1 MTTLSPGDAWIAR
14 RRRYQSL
21 PRRSMRLRGRPFEE
35 WLLPA
40 SVALI
45 IGVAMMWGV
54 VGADARWLAA
64 LGHGVIASQRIPHG
78 IPFASAPTVHW
89 YNAIALAEVIFW
101 NLEYVLGDRGLVL
114 AQTLAVGVAFGVLA
128 RGALRAGASR
138 QATAAN
144 CLLVTLGALPTLV
157 IARAQLFSL
166 ALFPLLVE
174 LLRTDARE
182 RSHRIWLVVPLLAL
196 WSNLHGAVLV
206 GMFATFAYLIVARL
220 RQRPVETVAV
230 AALCVVAL
238 CLNPAGIHMF
248 SYFRG
253 VMSNAAAQRGEGM
266 WGPLSL
272 TAPFDVLFI
281 AVAVVLAVRA
291 TRVRPAAWEGVVMLM
306 LAVMTFHAA
315 RSGIWLLFMLLGPAA
330 VGTRPGSPWRRR
342 AVAVVAASLAV
353 IVLGALRGPAT
364 SGADRHTIAQAIHL
378 AQGTPILASAI
389 AAEQIALSGGTI
401 WASDPIDAFQ
411 PRVQTAY
418 LDWLDGRRDV
428 LTRVGK
434 GVRVVLVSRGS
445 HEAALMH
452 RIPSFR
458 SVAHP
463 PGFELFVRKGPLTT
477 TPHGVT

>member
-1 MTTLSPGDAWIAR
+1 MTRENNGLIGWRPAAGGRAI
-14 RRRYQSL
+14 
-21 PRRSMRLRGRPFEE
+21 GRPFEG

-40 SVALI
+40 SVALTV
-45 IGVAMMWGV
+45 GVALMWGV

-64 LGHGVIASQRIPHG
+64 LGHGVITSERIPHG
-78 IPFASAPTVHW
+78 IPFATAPTVHW
-89 YNAIALAEVIFW
+89 YNPMALAEVIFW
-101 NLEYVLGDRGLVL
+101 TLEHGLGDRGLVL

-128 RGALRAGASR
+128 RGALCAGASR

-144 CLLVTLGALPTLV
+144 CLLVTLGAAPSLM

-166 ALFPLLVE
+166 ALFPLLLE
-174 LLRTDARE
+174 LLRNDARE

-220 RQRPVETVAV
+220 RHRPVETAAV
-230 AALCVVAL
+230 AALCAVAL
-238 CLNPAGIHMF
+238 CLNPAGIHIF

-253 VMSNAAAQRGEGM
+253 VLSNAAAQRGEGM

-272 TAPFDVLFI
+272 TAPFDVLLI
-281 AVAVVLAVRA
+281 AVAAVLAVRA
-291 TRVRPAAWEGVVMLM
+291 TRVRLAAWEGIVMLL
-306 LAVMTFHAA
+306 LAVMTFQAA
-315 RSGIWLLFMLLGPAA
+315 RSGIWLLFILLGPAA
-330 VGTRPGSPWRRR
+330 VGTRRGSPWRRR
-342 AVAVVAASLAV
+342 AVAIGAASFAA

-378 AQGTPILASAI
+378 ARGTPILASDI
-389 AAEQIALSGGTI
+389 AAEQIALSGGTV

-411 PRVQTAY
+411 PQVQTAY
-418 LDWLDGRRDV
+418 LDWMDGRSGV

-445 HEAALMH
+445 QEAALMK

-458 SVAHP
+458 AVAHP
-463 PGFELFVRKGPLTT
+463 PGFDLFVRKRPPTT